1 MNNESKP
8 FGPLISAQALHS
20 CLSEPDLKVVDAT
33 WIAPFL
39 DPDTKGVELY
49 NQARIPGAVFLDI
62 DLVADQS
69 STLPHMAPPVGQ
81 FAEQVGAM
89 GIDERSRIVC
99 YDQNNYFAAPRAWW
113 MFRMMGFENVAVLD
127 GGFDA
132 WKSIDGS
139 IDATDA
145 VTPDPSEVKTAFNS
159 QLLISLSELKRAV
172 ETQSHF
178 VLDARPPARF
188 KAEAPEPRAGLKG
201 GHMPGAYNIPPTLL
215 IDEQGE
221 MKSPEEIRAEFE
233 SAGVNLDAPI
243 VTTCGSGVTAAI
255 LSLALAAIGRNDV
268 ALYDGSWSEWGA
280 QDDCPCV
287 S

>member
-1 MNNESKP
+1 MNNETKP
-8 FGPLISAQALHS
+8 FGPLISARALHS
-20 CLSEPDLKVVDAT
+20 CLSEPDLKIVDAT

-39 DPDTKGVELY
+39 DPDTKGVERY
-49 NQARIPGAVFLDI
+49 NQGRIPGAVFLDI
-62 DLVADQS
+62 DQVADQS
-69 STLPHMAPPVGQ
+69 STLPHMAPPVEQ
-81 FAEQVGAM
+81 FAKQVGAM
-89 GIDERSRIVC
+89 GINEHSRIVC

-113 MFRMMGFENVAVLD
+113 LFRLMGCENVAVLD
-127 GGFDA
+127 GGFEA
-132 WKSIDGS
+132 WKRNDGR
-139 IDATDA
+139 IEATDP
-145 VTPDPSEVKTAFNS
+145 VTPDATELKTTFES
-159 QLLISLSELKRAV
+159 QLLISLPELKCAV
-172 ETQSHF
+172 ETQSHS

-188 KAEAPEPRAGLKG
+188 RAEAPEPRAGLKG
-201 GHMPGAYNIPPTLL
+201 GHMPGSYNIPPSLL

-233 SAGVNLDAPI
+233 STGVNLDAPI

-255 LSLALAAIGRNDV
+255 LSLALAIIGRNDV